1 MNKAGLVPLMK
12 YEVPKDVL
20 AKYDKGNFETEDY
33 VQGVKSI
40 VPLTN
45 LMDKDNQC
53 FKGPRCRLQ
62 FVPQAATVLALKEP
76 INRDKLQEI
85 IAFIKSR
92 QHMLLPQGKNRQ
104 HDKVRE
110 VLTYL
115 EEMKKQPMLKE
126 YYYSHGIGRL
136 YVKGGSSTVRSKS
149 MQGCFKGLRAALIG
163 HVGHDIDIENSLPS
177 LTVQW
182 LDKLVELGKA
192 ELSSDDYVLLKDYV
206 NDRASWLSQIQK
218 FHGCDRETAKNLV
231 LVTLFGGDPKW
242 HLKNNATLN
251 TSITYPRLQQLV
263 AELTTVR
270 RKVVNFQNQLPK
282 YRKMYERK
290 LKEKGSEEAAM
301 RSAFAIYTQEIED
314 CVMEKI
320 REYIW
325 SQGINIYSL
334 IHDGLITSACSDEL
348 LRGIEDYIAQ
358 HGWDIRLAE
367 KPLHDLQD
375 APIPEL
381 APIY

>member
-1 MNKAGLVPLMK
+1 MASEK
-12 YEVPKDVL
+12 
-20 AKYDKGNFETEDY
+20 
-33 VQGVKSI
+33 
-40 VPLTN
+40 
-45 LMDKDNQC
+45 
-53 FKGPRCRLQ
+53 
-62 FVPQAATVLALKEP
+62 
-76 INRDKLQEI
+76 
-85 IAFIKSR
+85 
-92 QHMLLPQGKNRQ
+92 
-104 HDKVRE
+104 

-115 EEMKKQPMLKE
+115 EQMKKQPMLKE

-163 HVGHDIDIENSLPS
+163 HIGHDIDIENSLPS

-182 LDKLVELGKA
+182 LDKLVKSGKA

-206 NDRASWLSQIQK
+206 NDRAAWLSEIQK
-218 FHGCDRETAKNLV
+218 FHGCDRDSAKNLV

-242 HLKNNATLN
+242 HLKKNATLN
-251 TSITYPRLQQLV
+251 TSIVYPRLQQLV
-263 AELTTVR
+263 DELSTVR
-270 RKVVNFQNQLPK
+270 RKVVKFRNQLPK

-290 LKEKGSEEAAM
+290 LKKKGSEEAAM

-314 CVMEKI
+314 WVMEKV

-325 SQGINIYSL
+325 SQGIEIYSL
-334 IHDGLITSACSDEL
+334 IHDGLITSACTDQL

-367 KPLHDLQD
+367 KPLHGLQD